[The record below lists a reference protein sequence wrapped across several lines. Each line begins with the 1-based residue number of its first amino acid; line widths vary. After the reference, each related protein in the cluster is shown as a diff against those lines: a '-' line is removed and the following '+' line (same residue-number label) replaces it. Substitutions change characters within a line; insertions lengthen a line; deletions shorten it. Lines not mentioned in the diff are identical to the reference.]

1 MTSRKEIADL
11 SLRFQAR
18 CLNVYRKLFFDL
30 QEREYSVE
38 IRDRSAKLQKAVK
51 AEDYSE
57 AKSQADNITYLFK
70 LAYQANLILP
80 TVYQSLAVDG
90 LTLSATIEEAVNGE
104 IGPDPEPEIIPV
116 EEIPAAVR
124 KYIPGGEK

>member
-1 MTSRKEIADL
+1 MTNRKEIADL
-11 SLRFQAR
+11 TLRFQAR
-18 CLNVYRKLFFDL
+18 ALNVYRKLFFDL
-30 QEREYSVE
+30 QEREYSIE

-70 LAYQANLILP
+70 LCYQANLILP

-90 LTLSATIEEAVNGE
+90 LTLSATIEEAINGE
-104 IGPDPEPEIIPV
+104 LGPDPEPEIIPV
-116 EEIPAAVR
+116 EEIPVVVR